1 MILWMLLVRRNN
13 MQFLKSPLN
22 YTGNKFRILEQ
33 IQPYFPKQINTMVD
47 LFCGGAT
54 VGLNTECKKIIF
66 IDNDKFVIGLLK
78 FLAKSKF
85 ETLLIELEKL
95 IVTYELSYSA
105 KYGYAYY
112 KEQITDSNYN
122 NGLKS
127 YNYKG
132 YYKLR
137 DDYNALKNK
146 QTDTAN
152 RMLYL
157 LMVYAFNNDMRFSQS
172 GMFNLPA
179 GKTDLNKNNIAKLK
193 AYIERLQNIEAE
205 FICSDFTSSKV
216 QEIIRSADFVYMDPP
231 YLIMNAVY
239 NESGKWTEQN
249 EYELLRLINYFL
261 ENDKQFVLSNV
272 LEKQGRRNEPL
283 FYWTTTLKDKIEIID
298 INYHYR
304 SSSYNKK
311 NRNAKERE
319 VIILP
324 KGLANDK
331 N

>member
-1 MILWMLLVRRNN
+1 MLQVRRNN
-13 MQFLKSPLN
+13 MQLLKSPLN
-22 YTGNKFRILEQ
+22 YTGNKFRILQQ

-66 IDNDKFVIGLLK
+66 IDNDKYVIGLLK

-85 ETLLIELEKL
+85 ETLLSELEKL
-95 IVTYELSYSA
+95 IDYYELSYSA
-105 KYGYAYY
+105 KAGYSFY
-112 KEQITDSNYN
+112 KNQITDSNYN

-127 YNYKG
+127 FNSKG

-137 DDYNALKNK
+137 DDYNSLKNK

-157 LMVYAFNNDMRFSQS
+157 LMVYAFNNDLRFSHT

-205 FICSDFTSSKV
+205 FICADFTSTKC
-216 QEIIRSADFVYMDPP
+216 QDIIHSADFVYMDPP

-239 NESGKWTEQN
+239 NESGKWSEQK
-249 EYELLRLINYFL
+249 EYELLRLMNYFL
-261 ENDKQFVLSNV
+261 ENNKKFVLSNV

-283 FYWTTTLKDKIEIID
+283 FYWTTTMNDKIEIID
-298 INYHYR
+298 INYNYR

-324 KGLANDK
+324 KGLTNDK

>member
-1 MILWMLLVRRNN
+1 MDVTARRNN
-13 MQFLKSPLN
+13 MQLLKSPLN
-22 YTGNKFRILEQ
+22 YTGNKFRILQQ
-33 IQPYFPKQINTMVD
+33 IQPYFPKHINTMVD

-54 VGLNTECKKIIF
+54 VGLNTECKRIIF
-66 IDNDKFVIGLLK
+66 IDNDKYVIGLLK

-85 ETLLIELEKL
+85 ETLLVELEKL
-95 IVTYELSYSA
+95 IADYGLSFSA
-105 KYGYAYY
+105 KYGYSHY

-127 YNYKG
+127 YNLKG

-137 DDYNALKNK
+137 DDYNSLKNK

-157 LMVYAFNNDMRFSQS
+157 LMVYAFNNDIRFSRT

-216 QEIIRSADFVYMDPP
+216 QKIIHSADFVYMDPP

-249 EYELLRLINYFL
+249 EYELLRIMNYFL
-261 ENDKQFVLSNV
+261 ENNKRFVLSNV

-283 FYWTTTLKDKIEIID
+283 FYWTTTMNDKIKIVD
-298 INYHYR
+298 INYSYS

-324 KGLANDK
+324 KGLENDK

>member
-1 MILWMLLVRRNN
+1 